1 MTTRRSF
8 RHSLLG
14 RMVLVG
20 ILPAVAVFGFTVG
33 FSGSRAFEQL
43 EEDRTRLLLEAADAA
58 SMTIDSQNAKL
69 VAIGRTIADAAA
81 GGLFG
86 QRLESVS
93 FLREVLAANPEIA
106 GLCYGYEPNA
116 DGQDA
121 QWVGDARLA
130 GAVDETGRFIP
141 YWKREQ
147 DDPNRLSVELLVDID
162 DPATEWYVEPKRLAE
177 AGRREAYVTAPYD
190 YVGVQMVSMMNQ
202 VFIDGEFKGVVGID
216 CSLERVDAALM
227 EAVASLDAD
236 AFLLSRGAFVAATT
250 DLRKSES
257 RPAAELLQTRGIA
270 DSPYAT
276 LFAQFERDRRSS
288 FTVEAV
294 DPVLDE
300 TCYYAVTRVPTGDW
314 LMVVRLPRSVLLE
327 PVFMMASTNAIVA
340 GVGLAVLVGF
350 LVAMSRSL
358 SRRIGSTLASVER
371 IASGD
376 LASRIEVSDDRDEAG
391 DLSRGVAEMSARLG
405 ELVGR
410 VREATVRLQ
419 TTSDEVAAGGR
430 DQASAAATFGSSVV
444 EIAAASRQIAATAEE
459 LRSMMEAVDQAA
471 SDTASMADEGRRDLE
486 SMERSMRSLEEG
498 TRSVSSRLSAID
510 EKATGIGAVVTTITK
525 VADQT
530 NLLSV
535 NAALEAEKAG
545 EFGVGFMV
553 VAREIRR
560 LADQTAEA
568 TLDIERMVRQMQE
581 AVASGVGEMKRFD
594 ERVRAGVAEASRL
607 ASQMSR
613 MIERVNEGS
622 GQVSHVREGMQ
633 SQAQGA
639 MQITQSISSLE
650 QGATS
655 VGASA
660 KEFSDAAVDLQR
672 SLRTLGEAVERFRVE
687 GDEGRG

>member
-1 MTTRRSF
+1 
-8 RHSLLG
+8 
-14 RMVLVG
+14 MVLFG
-20 ILPAVAVFGFTVG
+20 ILPAVLVFGFTVG
-33 FSGSRAFEQL
+33 FSGSRAFTQL
-43 EEDRTRLLLEAADAA
+43 EQDRTELLLEAADAA
-58 SMTIDSQNAKL
+58 SMTIDTQNAKL
-69 VAIGRTIADAAA
+69 VAIGRTVADAAA

-86 QRLESVS
+86 KRAESVA
-93 FLREVLAANPEIA
+93 FLREVLSANPEIA
-106 GLCYGYEPNA
+106 GLCYGYEPDA

-121 QWVGDARLA
+121 AWVGNQSLEGAIDAS
-130 GAVDETGRFIP
+130 GRFIP
-141 YWKREQ
+141 YWKR
-147 DDPNRLSVELLVDID
+147 DPADPNALLIELLVDID
-162 DPATEWYVEPKRLAE
+162 LPTTEWYVEPKRLAE
-177 AGRREAYVTAPYD
+177 SGRREAYVTAPYE
-190 YVGVQMVSMMNQ
+190 YVGVQMVSMMSQ

-216 CSLERVDAALM
+216 CSLERVDEALM
-227 EAVASLDAD
+227 DAVARLDAD
-236 AFLLSRGAFVAATT
+236 AFLLSRGTFVTATT
-250 DLRKSES
+250 DQRLSSSQRATE
-257 RPAAELLQTRGIA
+257 RLQTKPVG

-300 TCYYAVTRVPTGDW
+300 TCYYAVTRVPTGNW
-314 LMVVRLPRSVLLE
+314 LLVVRLPRSVLLE
-327 PVFMMASTNAIVA
+327 PVFAMATTNAIVA
-340 GVGLAVLVGF
+340 GVGLAIILGF
-350 LVAMSRSL
+350 LVRMSSSL

-376 LASRIEVSDDRDEAG
+376 LATRVETTLDRDETG
-391 DLSRGVAEMSARLG
+391 DLSRGVAAMATSLG

-419 TTSDEVAAGGR
+419 TTSDEVAAGGG

-486 SMERSMRSLEEG
+486 SMERSMRSLEQG
-498 TRSVSSRLSAID
+498 TSSVSSRLAAID

-545 EFGVGFMV
+545 QFGVGFMV

-568 TLDIERMVRQMQE
+568 SLDIERMVRQMQE

-639 MQITQSISSLE
+639 LQITQSISSLE

-687 GDEGRG
+687 GDEPG

>member
-1 MTTRRSF
+1 MQPRRSF

-14 RMVLVG
+14 RMVLYG
-20 ILPAVAVFGFTVG
+20 IVPAAAVFGFTVA
-33 FSGSRAFEQL
+33 FSGNRAFMQL
-43 EEDRTRLLLEAADAA
+43 EQDRTMLLLEAAQSAA
-58 SMTIDSQNAKL
+58 MTIDAKNAKL
-69 VAIGRTIADAAA
+69 VAVGRTVADAAA

-86 QRLESVS
+86 RRVESVE
-93 FLREVLAANPEIA
+93 FLREVLKANPEIA

-121 QWVGDARLA
+121 AWVGDARLP
-130 GAVDETGRFIP
+130 GAIDATGRFIP
-141 YWKREQ
+141 YWKR
-147 DDPNRLSVELLVDID
+147 DAADPNRFIVELLVDID
-162 DPATEWYVEPKRLAE
+162 DPSTEWYVEPKRLAE
-177 AGRREAYVTAPYD
+177 SGRREPYVTAPYD
-190 YVGVQMVSMMNQ
+190 YVGVQMVSMMGQ
-202 VFIDGEFKGVVGID
+202 LFIEGEFKGVVGID
-216 CSLERVDAALM
+216 FSLESVDAVLM
-227 EAVASLDAD
+227 DVVSDLEAD
-236 AFLLSRGAFVAATT
+236 AFLLSRGTFVAATT
-250 DLRKSES
+250 DQRRAESSRGGEALRIQSAS
-257 RPAAELLQTRGIA
+257 DT
-270 DSPYAT
+270 PYAS
-276 LFAQFERDRRSS
+276 LFAQFDRDRRRS
-288 FTVEAV
+288 FTVDAV
-294 DPVLDE
+294 DPVLGE

-314 LMVVRLPRSVLLE
+314 LLVVRLPRSTLLA
-327 PVFMMASTNAIVA
+327 PVFAMATSNALVA
-340 GVGLAVLVGF
+340 GAGLAILIGLLVR
-350 LVAMSRSL
+350 MSRSL
-358 SRRIGSTLASVER
+358 SRRIGSTLGSVER
-371 IASGD
+371 IAAGD
-376 LASRIEVSDDRDEAG
+376 LATRVQAGDDRDEAG
-391 DLSRGVAEMSARLG
+391 DLSRGVGAMGERLR

-410 VREATVRLQ
+410 VRESTVRLQ

-430 DQASAAATFGSSVV
+430 DQAAAAATFGASVV

-459 LRSMMEAVDQAA
+459 LRSMMEAVDGAA
-471 SDTASMADEGRRDLE
+471 SDTASMADEGRRDLQ
-486 SMERSMRSLEEG
+486 SMEDSMRSLEQG
-498 TRSVSSRLSAID
+498 TSSVSSRLAAID

-568 TLDIERMVRQMQE
+568 TLDIDRMVRQMQE
-581 AVASGVGEMKRFD
+581 AVAAGVGEMKRFD
-594 ERVRAGVAEASRL
+594 ERVRSGVAEASRL

-622 GQVSHVREGMQ
+622 GQVSQVREGMQ

-660 KEFSDAAVDLQR
+660 KEFSEAAVDLQR
-672 SLRTLGEAVERFRVE
+672 ALRNLCEAVETFRVD
-687 GDEGRG
+687 GDEAR

>member
-1 MTTRRSF
+1 MQPRRSF

-20 ILPAVAVFGFTVG
+20 ILPAAAVFGFTVA
-33 FSGSRAFEQL
+33 FSGNRAFMQL
-43 EEDRTRLLLEAADAA
+43 EEDRTMLLLEAADAA
-58 SMTIDSQNAKL
+58 SMRIDAQNARL
-69 VAIGRTIADAAA
+69 VAIGRTVADAAA

-86 QRLESVS
+86 KRLESVA
-93 FLREVLAANPEIA
+93 FLREVLASNPQIA

-121 QWVGDARLA
+121 AWVGDARLE
-130 GAVDETGRFIP
+130 GAIDGTGRFIP
-141 YWKREQ
+141 YWKR
-147 DDPNRLSVELLVDID
+147 DPAMPDRLSVELLVDID
-162 DPATEWYVEPKRLAE
+162 DPNTEWYVEPKRLAE
-177 AGRREAYVTAPYD
+177 SGRREAYVTAPYD
-190 YVGVQMVSMMNQ
+190 YVGVQMVSMMGQ
-202 VFIDGEFKGVVGID
+202 LFIEGEFKGVVGID
-216 CSLERVDAALM
+216 FSLESVDAVLM
-227 EAVASLDAD
+227 DAVSKVDAD
-236 AFLLSRGAFVAATT
+236 AFLLSRGVFVAATT
-250 DLRKSES
+250 DERI
-257 RPAAELLQTRGIA
+257 AATRREAEGLQIRAAA
-270 DSPYAT
+270 DTPFAA
-276 LFAQFERDRRSS
+276 LFAKFERDRRES
-288 FTVEAV
+288 FTAIEV
-294 DPVLDE
+294 DPVLGE

-314 LMVVRLPRSVLLE
+314 LMVVRLPRSTLLA
-327 PVFMMASTNAIVA
+327 PVFAMATSNALVA
-340 GVGLAVLVGF
+340 GAGLAILIGLLVR
-350 LVAMSRSL
+350 MSSSL
-358 SRRIGSTLASVER
+358 SRRIGATLGSVER
-371 IASGD
+371 IAAGD
-376 LASRIEVSDDRDEAG
+376 LATRVQAGDDRDEAG
-391 DLSRGVAEMSARLG
+391 DLSRGVGAMGERLR

-410 VREATVRLQ
+410 VRESTVRLQ

-430 DQASAAATFGSSVV
+430 DQAAAAATFGSSVV

-459 LRSMMEAVDQAA
+459 LRSMMEAVDGAA
-471 SDTASMADEGRRDLE
+471 SDTASMADEGRRDLQ
-486 SMERSMRSLEEG
+486 SMEDSMRSLEQG
-498 TRSVSSRLSAID
+498 TSSVSSRLAAID

-545 EFGVGFMV
+545 QFGVGFMV

-581 AVASGVGEMKRFD
+581 AVAAGVGEMKRFD
-594 ERVRAGVAEASRL
+594 ERVRSGVAEASRL

-622 GQVSHVREGMQ
+622 GQVSQVREGMQ

-672 SLRTLGEAVERFRVE
+672 ALRTLRDAVEMFRVD
-687 GDEGRG
+687 GDE

>member
-20 ILPAVAVFGFTVG
+20 VLPAAAVFGFTVA
-33 FSGSRAFEQL
+33 FSGNRAFMQL
-43 EEDRTRLLLEAADAA
+43 EEDRTMLLLEAAQSA
-58 SMTIDSQNAKL
+58 SMTIDAQNARL
-69 VAIGRTIADAAA
+69 VAIGRTVADAAA

-86 QRLESVS
+86 KRLESVA
-93 FLREVLAANPEIA
+93 FLREVLASNPQIV

-121 QWVGDARLA
+121 AWIGDARLD
-130 GAVDETGRFIP
+130 GAIDAAGRFIP
-141 YWKREQ
+141 YWKR
-147 DDPNRLSVELLVDID
+147 DPHFPDRLSVELLVDID
-162 DPATEWYVEPKRLAE
+162 DPSTEWYVEPRRLAE
-177 AGRREAYVTAPYD
+177 SGRRESYVTAPYD

-202 VFIDGEFKGVVGID
+202 LLIDGEFKGVVGID
-216 CSLERVDAALM
+216 FSLASVDEVLM
-227 EAVASLDAD
+227 KAVSKLEAD

-250 DLRKSES
+250 DERIVAS
-257 RPAAELLQTRGIA
+257 RREAEGLQIRASA
-270 DSPYAT
+270 DTPYAS
-276 LFAQFERDRRSS
+276 LFAQFERDRRRS
-288 FTVEAV
+288 FTAVEI
-294 DPVLDE
+294 DPVLGE
-300 TCYYAVTRVPTGDW
+300 ACYYAVTRVPTGDW
-314 LMVVRLPRSVLLE
+314 LMVVRLPRSTLLAPVLA
-327 PVFMMASTNAIVA
+327 MATTNAIVA
-340 GVGLAVLVGF
+340 AVGF
-350 LVAMSRSL
+350 AILIGLLIRMSSSL
-358 SRRIGSTLASVER
+358 SRRIGATLESVER
-371 IASGD
+371 IAAGD
-376 LASRIEVSDDRDEAG
+376 LATKVEGSEDRDEAG
-391 DLSRGVAEMSARLG
+391 DLCRGVGEMGTKLR

-410 VREATVRLQ
+410 VRQSTVRLQ

-459 LRSMMEAVDQAA
+459 LRSMMEAVDGAA
-471 SDTASMADEGRRDLE
+471 SDTAAMADEGRRDLE
-486 SMERSMRSLEEG
+486 SMEHSMRSLEQG
-498 TRSVSSRLSAID
+498 TSSVSSRLAAID

-545 EFGVGFMV
+545 QFGVGFMV

-581 AVASGVGEMKRFD
+581 AVAAGVGEMKRFD
-594 ERVRAGVAEASRL
+594 ERVRSGVAEASRL
-607 ASQMSR
+607 AIQMSR

-622 GQVSHVREGMQ
+622 GQVSQVREGMQ

-660 KEFSDAAVDLQR
+660 KEFSEAAVDLQLA
-672 SLRTLGEAVERFRVE
+672 LRTLREAVEMFRVE
-687 GDEGRG
+687 GD